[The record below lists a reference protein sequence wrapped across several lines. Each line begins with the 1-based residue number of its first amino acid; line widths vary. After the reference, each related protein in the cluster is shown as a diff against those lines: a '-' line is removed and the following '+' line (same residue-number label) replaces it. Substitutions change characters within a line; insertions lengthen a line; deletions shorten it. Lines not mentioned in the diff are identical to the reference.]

1 MLQRGLNK
9 LVSQPP
15 LRKSGWASPC
25 GSSLIQPLLGPPLL
39 LPHLGPSWTAA
50 ALAVC
55 CPAENLAVTFHN
67 IRTKLQMAHSQPLIM
82 AYSSHLFLYPHPVPA
97 SLVSQLLEHSKLFL
111 YSLFKQRLIKYLR
124 YLTMSRLPPLY
135 S

>member
-1 MLQRGLNK
+1 MLQRGLKK

-25 GSSLIQPLLGPPLL
+25 GSSRIQPLLGRPLL
-39 LPHLGPSWTAA
+39 PRLGPSWTAA

-55 CPAENLAVTFHN
+55 CPAENLAVTLHN
-67 IRTKLQMAHSQPLIM
+67 IRTKLQIAHSQPLIM

-97 SLVSQLLEHSKLFL
+97 SLVSQLLEHSKFFL
-111 YSLFKQRLIKYLR
+111 SSLFKQCVIKYLR
-124 YLTMSRLPPLY
+124 YLTMSRLAPLY